1 LTLFRGEGMSANMK
15 EEFSLEQFAAAIVA
29 IRDEIGKINK
39 EADKKIKEL
48 EREKEK
54 LEKYCA
60 DKLEQLGSESV
71 KTKSGTIM
79 RQDKV
84 RYSSTNWEEFYTL
97 MKEEDRFEL
106 LEKRIHQTN
115 FKEFLEEN
123 PDKEPKGLNVFRET
137 KITVRRGN

>member
-1 LTLFRGEGMSANMK
+1 MSAIME
-15 EEFSLEQFAAAIVA
+15 EEFSLEQVAIAIIA
-29 IRDEIGKINK
+29 IRDEVASINK

-54 LEKYCA
+54 LERYCA

-84 RYSSTNWEEFYTL
+84 RYSSRNWAEFYTL

>member
-1 LTLFRGEGMSANMK
+1 MSAIME
-15 EEFSLEQFAAAIVA
+15 EEFSLEQVAIAIIA
-29 IRDEIGKINK
+29 IRDEVASINK

-54 LEKYCA
+54 LERYCA

>member
-1 LTLFRGEGMSANMK
+1 MSAIME
-15 EEFSLEQFAAAIVA
+15 EEFSLEQVAIAIIA
-29 IRDEIGKINK
+29 IRDEVASINK

-54 LEKYCA
+54 LERYCA

-137 KITVRRGN
+137 KITVRRGNLMHKHH

>member
-1 LTLFRGEGMSANMK
+1 MSAIME
-15 EEFSLEQFAAAIVA
+15 EEFSLEQVAIAIIA
-29 IRDEIGKINK
+29 IRDEVASINK

-115 FKEFLEEN
+115 FKEFLEGN

>member
-1 LTLFRGEGMSANMK
+1 MSAIME
-15 EEFSLEQFAAAIVA
+15 EEFSLEQVAIAIIA
-29 IRDEIGKINK
+29 IRDEVASINK

>member
-1 LTLFRGEGMSANMK
+1 MSAIME
-15 EEFSLEQFAAAIVA
+15 EEFSLEQVAIAIIA
-29 IRDEIGKINK
+29 IRDEVASINK

-54 LEKYCA
+54 LERYCA

-97 MKEEDRFEL
+97 MKE
-106 LEKRIHQTN
+106 
-115 FKEFLEEN
+115 
-123 PDKEPKGLNVFRET
+123 
-137 KITVRRGN
+137 

>member
-1 LTLFRGEGMSANMK
+1 MC
-15 EEFSLEQFAAAIVA
+15 
-29 IRDEIGKINK
+29 IRDR
-39 EADKKIKEL
+39 DKKIKEL

-54 LEKYCA
+54 LERYCA

>member
-1 LTLFRGEGMSANMK
+1 MSAIME
-15 EEFSLEQFAAAIVA
+15 EEFSLEQVAIAIIA
-29 IRDEIGKINK
+29 IRDEVASINK

-54 LEKYCA
+54 LERYCA

-123 PDKEPKGLNVFRET
+123 PDKEPKGLNIFRET
-137 KITVRRGN
+137 KITVRRS

>member
-1 LTLFRGEGMSANMK
+1 MSAIME
-15 EEFSLEQFAAAIVA
+15 EEFSLEQVAIAIIA
-29 IRDEIGKINK
+29 IRDEVASINK

-54 LEKYCA
+54 RERYCA

-137 KITVRRGN
+137 KITVRRRN